1 LSPFLVVVALLATF
15 AILVGIAL
23 LWPARTSRVAT
34 PASRLDVAVP
44 AWQFAEL
51 HSTRIR
57 ASAAAVEAAI
67 DAVTAGEIRGFRLL
81 TWIRNPRLPGSG
93 QAPGILAP
101 PRDRP
106 ILEVATGAGF
116 AELCR
121 VPGEIVVGTLVI
133 APSGNVPQRA
143 PTDGLEAFAALEAPG
158 YAKAAMNFLWE
169 EQGDGWVHLSTA
181 TRVVATS
188 AGARRRFAAY
198 WRTIRPGSAFL
209 RRTWLAAIRRRAEA
223 VEHCTR

>member
-1 LSPFLVVVALLATF
+1 MAGLSSFFAAAALLAIGF
-15 AILVGIAL
+15 VVLL
-23 LWPARTSRVAT
+23 LWPARTSRVAR
-34 PASRLDVAVP
+34 PATRLDAAMP
-44 AWQFAEL
+44 EWQFSEL
-51 HSTRIR
+51 HSTHIR
-57 ASAAAVEAAI
+57 ATPAVVAAAI

-93 QAPGILAP
+93 QPPGILAP

-116 AELCR
+116 VELSR

-133 APSGNVPQRA
+133 APAGKVPQA
-143 PTDGLEAFAALEAPG
+143 PPEPGIEAFAALAAPG

-169 EQGDGWVHLSTA
+169 EEGDGRLRLSTA

-188 AGARRRFAAY
+188 PGACRRFAAY
-198 WRTIRPGSAFL
+198 WRVIRPGSAFL

-223 VEHCTR
+223 AEHRRR